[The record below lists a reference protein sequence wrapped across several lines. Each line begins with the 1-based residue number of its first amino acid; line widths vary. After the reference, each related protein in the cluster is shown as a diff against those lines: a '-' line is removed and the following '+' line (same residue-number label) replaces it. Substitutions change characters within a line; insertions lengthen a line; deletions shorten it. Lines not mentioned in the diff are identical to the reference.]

1 MLEHR
6 LDDAFLQRLIDE
18 YDTPD
23 VTAFGLSGSFARGE
37 AHRYSDVD
45 LIRYLRGEPADG
57 YFVRYVEGKLVSV
70 TTVTI
75 EQKRGEMHK
84 PGSAI
89 WVVSALRRMRIL
101 LDKDGALAKLQLE
114 AELFEWDRE
123 QAEAHAS
130 DYLAGCAEEAHKL
143 MHGLERGDE
152 GATAYA
158 TMGMVLSL
166 AHTMAVANM
175 LLITSENSY
184 FREVGTAVGTNSAWT
199 QQMRQAL
206 GWGETSTIQARALAA
221 LRLFRETAR
230 VIEPIL
236 RPEDKTVIDTC
247 RTILDQHTTRD

>member
-1 MLEHR
+1 MSEYQV
-6 LDDAFLQRLIDE
+6 DAALLQQLIDE
-18 YDTPD
+18 YDTPE

-37 AHRYSDVD
+37 AHGYSDVD
-45 LIRYLRGEPADG
+45 LIRYLRGETADG
-57 YFVRYVEGKLVSV
+57 YFVRYVDGKLVSV

-75 EQKRGEMHK
+75 AQKRAEMQK
-84 PGSAI
+84 PGSAM
-89 WVVSALRRMRIL
+89 WVVPALRRMRIL
-101 LDKDGALAKLQLE
+101 LDKDGALAKLQLD
-114 AELFEWDRE
+114 AELFEWDRAE
-123 QAEAHAS
+123 AEAHAS

-158 TMGMVLSL
+158 TMGMVISL
-166 AHTMAVANM
+166 THTMAVAHR

-184 FREVGTAVGTNSAWT
+184 FREVGTAVGTNSVWT
-199 QQMRQAL
+199 QQMRLAL

-236 RPEDKTVIDTC
+236 RPEDKTVVDTC
-247 RTILDQHTTRD
+247 CTILDQHTTRD